1 MKHRPDDRG
10 ITLCGGYVPTPV
22 APDAARKE
30 YTPTSDVTVLP
41 PLDCCSYGVQLICDA
56 ISASNSTPSV

>member
-1 MKHRPDDRG
+1 
-10 ITLCGGYVPTPV
+10 V

-30 YTPTSDVTVLP
+30 FTPTSDVTVLP
-41 PLDCCSYGVQLICDA
+41 PLDCCSYGVQLISDA